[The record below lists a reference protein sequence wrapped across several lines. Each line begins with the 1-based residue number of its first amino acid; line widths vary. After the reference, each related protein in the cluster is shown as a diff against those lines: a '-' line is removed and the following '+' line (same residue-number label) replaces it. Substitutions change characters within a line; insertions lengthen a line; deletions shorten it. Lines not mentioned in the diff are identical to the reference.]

1 MSTPKKTS
9 AMGAP
14 FVSTSWFVSSPP
26 SPAID
31 AGYPGLV
38 DLLGGRQSA
47 RSLHFIG
54 MALLAA
60 FFAVH
65 IAMVLA
71 SGPLGQLRAMVT
83 GWQRIPAEGEGQA

>member
-1 MSTPKKTS
+1 
-9 AMGAP
+9 
-14 FVSTSWFVSSPP
+14 
-26 SPAID
+26 
-31 AGYPGLV
+31 
-38 DLLGGRQSA
+38 
-47 RSLHFIG
+47 